1 MLCLSLNWRWAR
13 GTKPCTYYLLVVRSF
28 ICDTIMPLTLNLNI
42 SFSRLLNKT
51 RKRFGLSDVR
61 RRGMY
66 SHVQL

>member
-1 MLCLSLNWRWAR
+1 MSVSELEMGAWNE
-13 GTKPCTYYLLVVRSF
+13 TIYLLPTSLVDRSF
-28 ICDTIMPLTLNLNI
+28 ICDTIMPLTLNLII

-66 SHVQL
+66 SHVHM